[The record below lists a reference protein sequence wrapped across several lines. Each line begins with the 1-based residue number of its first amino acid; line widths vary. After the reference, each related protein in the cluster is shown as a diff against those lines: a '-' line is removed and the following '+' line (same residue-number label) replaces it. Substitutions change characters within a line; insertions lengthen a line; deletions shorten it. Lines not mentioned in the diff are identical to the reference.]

1 MSMQDPIADLLIR
14 IKNGY
19 MAKKCVVSIPA
30 SNIKQDILKVLNQ
43 EGYIEGYTVEKLEN
57 NKSNLLINLKYYKN
71 KSVINKIKRVSM
83 PGLRVYKGK
92 KELPKVLG
100 GLGISIISTT
110 KGIVS
115 DREAKKLGQGGEI
128 LCYVE

>member
-1 MSMQDPIADLLIR
+1 MSMQDPIADLLTR

-19 MAKKCVVSIPA
+19 MAKKSVVSIPA
-30 SNIKQDILKVLNQ
+30 SKLKQDILKVLHQ

-57 NKSNLLINLKYYKN
+57 NKSTITIDLKYYKD
-71 KSVINKIKRVSM
+71 KSVISKIKRISM

-115 DREAKKLGQGGEI
+115 DKEAKKLGQGGEI

>member
-1 MSMQDPIADLLIR
+1 MSMQDPIADLLTR

-19 MAKKCVVSIPA
+19 MAKKSVVSIPA
-30 SNIKQDILKVLNQ
+30 SKLKQDILKVLHQ

-57 NKSNLLINLKYYKN
+57 NKSTIMINLKYYKD
-71 KSVINKIKRVSM
+71 KSVISKIKRVSM

-110 KGIVS
+110 RGIVS
-115 DREAKKLGQGGEI
+115 DKEAKKLGQGGEI

>member
-1 MSMQDPIADLLIR
+1 MSMQDPIADLLTR

-19 MAKKCVVSIPA
+19 MAKKSVVSIPA
-30 SNIKQDILKVLNQ
+30 SKLKQDILKVLHQ

-57 NKSNLLINLKYYKN
+57 NKSTIMINLKYYKD
-71 KSVINKIKRVSM
+71 KSVISKIKRVSM

-100 GLGISIISTT
+100 GLGISIVSTT
-110 KGIVS
+110 RGIVS
-115 DREAKKLGQGGEI
+115 DKEAKKLGQGGEI

>member
-19 MAKKCVVSIPA
+19 MAKKSVVSIPA

-43 EGYIEGYTVEKLEN
+43 EGYIEGYTIEKLEN